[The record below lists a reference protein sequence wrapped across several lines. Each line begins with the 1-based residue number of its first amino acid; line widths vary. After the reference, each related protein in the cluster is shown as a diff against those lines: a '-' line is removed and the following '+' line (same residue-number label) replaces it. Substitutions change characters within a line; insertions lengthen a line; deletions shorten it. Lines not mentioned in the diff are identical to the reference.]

1 MANYWTSATQH
12 FGEGFQTRGPL
23 VNFLGA
29 PHSYYSNHRKW
40 PGACQNFLN
49 LKRFSSRVFQLK
61 MLVISPSL
69 THNICHERYKLIIF
83 KIQLHEKKLM
93 V

>member
-40 PGACQNFLN
+40 PGACQNFKFKTFFVMCVPAQN
-49 LKRFSSRVFQLK
+49 VGYFTFVNAQYMSRE
-61 MLVISPSL
+61 I
-69 THNICHERYKLIIF
+69 
-83 KIQLHEKKLM
+83 
-93 V
+93 